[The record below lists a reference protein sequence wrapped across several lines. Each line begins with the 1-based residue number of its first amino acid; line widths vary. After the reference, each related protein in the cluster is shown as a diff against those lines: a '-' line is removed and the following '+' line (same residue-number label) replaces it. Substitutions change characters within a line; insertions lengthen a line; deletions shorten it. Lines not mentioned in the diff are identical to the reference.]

1 MFKMNQFS
9 YSSKLFNTEPKEKII
24 FGMSVLCI
32 CLILN
37 SMWVSSIVI
46 VIMGIITITN
56 SKISICDYIKKLSIP
71 IVFLLLGTIM
81 IVIVREELN
90 GSKMFFGIDIFGSKY
105 GITKKSLIQGGGIIL
120 KSLGSISC
128 MYFIIL
134 NTTMCD
140 LLKGLRDLKIPK
152 LIISLME
159 LMYRYIFVIIEEA
172 NRMNIARRARLGD
185 TSFYRNIKSLGE
197 LCGTL
202 FLKTFLKGNR
212 IYSALES
219 RGYDGELRSLDKKY
233 ETKKLYVASFFLSC
247 GLLIVK
253 ILEGKIK

>member
-1 MFKMNQFS
+1 
-9 YSSKLFNTEPKEKII
+9 
-24 FGMSVLCI
+24 
-32 CLILN
+32 
-37 SMWVSSIVI
+37 
-46 VIMGIITITN
+46 
-56 SKISICDYIKKLSIP
+56 
-71 IVFLLLGTIM
+71 
-81 IVIVREELN
+81 
-90 GSKMFFGIDIFGSKY
+90 
-105 GITKKSLIQGGGIIL
+105 
-120 KSLGSISC
+120 

-219 RGYDGELRSLDKKY
+219 RGYDGELKSLDKKY